1 MSEYFS
7 NKIDF
12 IIMIVLALMVAF
24 IIGFNILQ
32 LIDSK
37 LNSVVINVP
46 STSSCT
52 IPPIYLSVDKN
63 SNIKQLKLNDLI
75 STVSNETKQNIEQF
89 KTENNK
95 NRNKESED
103 VQYDKDTDENEDDDD
118 DDDIDGYDVNVNNNE
133 KIENFGNLR
142 DYPEI
147 YTDNIRHLIS
157 SVVTEPKANNIIN
170 QKTIYESATDPN
182 YNTVNNIPLLF
193 APDTNVPNRAGPDSK
208 GYYSS
213 KVKLIENQNSPLMKL
228 ATANKDKINKVVAQC
243 TLEDNKRI
251 PLTNGTFNGYNA
263 FANLRTDS
271 YANITSIGKS
281 MLSPYTSY
289 PVPS

>member
-1 MSEYFS
+1 MGEYFS

-46 STSSCT
+46 STSSCD

-63 SNIKQLKLNDLI
+63 SNIKQLKLNDLMDR
-75 STVSNETKQNIEQF
+75 VSDETENNIEQF
-89 KTENNK
+89 ETENNE
-95 NRNKESED
+95 NNENKES
-103 VQYDKDTDENEDDDD
+103 NEDM
-118 DDDIDGYDVNVNNNE
+118 NNE
-133 KIENFGNLR
+133 DMDKIENFGNLHN
-142 DYPEI
+142 YPAI
-147 YTDNIRHLIS
+147 YNDNRRHLIS
-157 SVVTEPKANNIIN
+157 SVATEPKANNTIN
-170 QKTIYESATDPN
+170 QKTIYETATDPN
-182 YNTVNNIPLLF
+182 FNTVGDIPLLF
-193 APDTNVPNRAGPDSK
+193 APDTDVPNRAGSDSK

-213 KVKLIENQNSPLMKL
+213 KVKLVENQNSPLMKL
-228 ATANKDKINKVVAQC
+228 ATENKDKINKVVAQC
-243 TLEDNKRI
+243 SLADSKKI
-251 PLTNGTFNGYNA
+251 PQINGTFDGYNA
-263 FANLRTDS
+263 FADLRTDS